1 MVQLFLSLTAAL
13 LASASAFTAPSTR
26 VVGVSKTMLKAG
38 EIWDPMGF
46 YELGSGE
53 AFDTFPGVFPD
64 KQYLQASEIKQGRMA
79 MLAWTGI
86 WATTKVC
93 NCQNVVDIV
102 PYYYTLSTYL
112 PTYTDT
118 WLLFPNLF
126 QGGLGLGLHFPGFP
140 EDSDW
145 TTALGTF
152 ATEQPAWFGGILA
165 FICIAEGESV
175 GHSGDNFRGKSTKD
189 DQGNLNFDYL
199 GLKKSLKP
207 EKYARYQEVELK
219 VSPVEINYICNYRY
233 FFANNS
239 THFICLFYFLIT

>member
-112 PTYTDT
+112 PILTLGFYFQIFFRVDLVLDYISPAFQKIRTGRP
-118 WLLFPNLF
+118 LLALSPPNNL
-126 QGGLGLGLHFPGFP
+126 LGLVVSWPLFALPKVKVLDIP
-140 EDSDW
+140 V
-145 TTALGTF
+145 TTS
-152 ATEQPAWFGGILA
+152 EENQQKMI
-165 FICIAEGESV
+165 
-175 GHSGDNFRGKSTKD
+175 
-189 DQGNLNFDYL
+189 
-199 GLKKSLKP
+199 
-207 EKYARYQEVELK
+207 K
-219 VSPVEINYICNYRY
+219 V
-233 FFANNS
+233 
-239 THFICLFYFLIT
+239 T

>member
-93 NCQNVVDIV
+93 HCQNVVDIV

-112 PTYTDT
+112 PILTLGFYFQIFFRVDLVLDYISPASQKIRTGRP
-118 WLLFPNLF
+118 LLALSPPNNL
-126 QGGLGLGLHFPGFP
+126 LGLVVSWPLFALPKVKVLDIP
-140 EDSDW
+140 V
-145 TTALGTF
+145 TTS
-152 ATEQPAWFGGILA
+152 EENQ
-165 FICIAEGESV
+165 
-175 GHSGDNFRGKSTKD
+175 
-189 DQGNLNFDYL
+189 Q
-199 GLKKSLKP
+199 KKI
-207 EKYARYQEVELK
+207 K
-219 VSPVEINYICNYRY
+219 V
-233 FFANNS
+233 
-239 THFICLFYFLIT
+239 T

>member
-112 PTYTDT
+112 PILTLGFYFQIFFRVDLVLDYISPASQKIRTGQP
-118 WLLFPNLF
+118 LLALSPPNNP
-126 QGGLGLGLHFPGFP
+126 LGLVVSWPLFALPKVKVLDIP
-140 EDSDW
+140 V
-145 TTALGTF
+145 TTS
-152 ATEQPAWFGGILA
+152 EENQQKMI
-165 FICIAEGESV
+165 
-175 GHSGDNFRGKSTKD
+175 
-189 DQGNLNFDYL
+189 
-199 GLKKSLKP
+199 
-207 EKYARYQEVELK
+207 K
-219 VSPVEINYICNYRY
+219 V
-233 FFANNS
+233 
-239 THFICLFYFLIT
+239 T

>member
-112 PTYTDT
+112 PILTLGFYFQIFFRVDLVLDYISPAFQKIRTGRP
-118 WLLFPNLF
+118 LLALSPPNNL
-126 QGGLGLGLHFPGFP
+126 LGLVVSWPLFALPKVKVLDIP
-140 EDSDW
+140 V
-145 TTALGTF
+145 TTS
-152 ATEQPAWFGGILA
+152 EENQ
-165 FICIAEGESV
+165 
-175 GHSGDNFRGKSTKD
+175 
-189 DQGNLNFDYL
+189 Q
-199 GLKKSLKP
+199 KKI
-207 EKYARYQEVELK
+207 K
-219 VSPVEINYICNYRY
+219 V
-233 FFANNS
+233 
-239 THFICLFYFLIT
+239 T

>member
-112 PTYTDT
+112 PILTLGFYFQIFFRVDLVLDYISPASQKIRTGRP
-118 WLLFPNLF
+118 LLALSPPNNL
-126 QGGLGLGLHFPGFP
+126 LGLVVSWPLFALPKVKVLDIP
-140 EDSDW
+140 V
-145 TTALGTF
+145 TTS
-152 ATEQPAWFGGILA
+152 EENQ
-165 FICIAEGESV
+165 
-175 GHSGDNFRGKSTKD
+175 
-189 DQGNLNFDYL
+189 Q
-199 GLKKSLKP
+199 KKI
-207 EKYARYQEVELK
+207 K
-219 VSPVEINYICNYRY
+219 V
-233 FFANNS
+233 
-239 THFICLFYFLIT
+239 T

>member
-112 PTYTDT
+112 PILTLGFYFQIFFRVDLVLDYISPASQKIRTGRP
-118 WLLFPNLF
+118 LLALSPPNNL
-126 QGGLGLGLHFPGFP
+126 LGLVVSWPLFALPKVKVLDIP
-140 EDSDW
+140 V
-145 TTALGTF
+145 TTS
-152 ATEQPAWFGGILA
+152 EENQQKMI
-165 FICIAEGESV
+165 
-175 GHSGDNFRGKSTKD
+175 
-189 DQGNLNFDYL
+189 
-199 GLKKSLKP
+199 
-207 EKYARYQEVELK
+207 K
-219 VSPVEINYICNYRY
+219 V
-233 FFANNS
+233 
-239 THFICLFYFLIT
+239 T